1 MSDEKRAEA
10 LAKGEVTARVKR
22 AGMYQSL
29 DFKIVRHA
37 TPVGAVPYLTVD
49 KFVDLNELMKL
60 AEEYS
65 LPVQALN
72 GRIFPRGKKELDF
85 LGL

>member
-10 LAKGEVTARVKR
+10 LQKGEITARVKR

-29 DFKIVRHA
+29 PFKIVRHV

-49 KFVDLNELMKL
+49 KFVDLNELMKIS
-60 AEEYS
+60 EEYS
-65 LPVQALN
+65 LPVQASN
-72 GRIFPRGKKELDF
+72 GKILPRGKKELDF